1 MGSQDP
7 QRSQTFPG
15 TLRRAVGMRPQTEG
29 RLQHLSGSGPWIRR
43 THKGEG
49 PVLLCGQK
57 PTGAWGEG
65 GYSLTTLRA
74 CPARASEKRRVTPPP
89 TPGRRAPRQLRPP
102 APAPGS
108 WRPAWA
114 PHSVPAR
121 RPREEGRGGFPAL
134 CGPLLRAGRPGCW
147 AAPLQT
153 TPPPRRE
160 RAAQPRAPTSDP
172 ATHAADA
179 PSSPRAA
186 AGLGRWRREV
196 WAAVRPSLP
205 LGPPRTSWRPPAAGS
220 IFNPLTGGGPAPGF
234 LA

>member
-74 CPARASEKRRVTPPP
+74 CPARASEKRRVTPPNSGPARPPPTQAPGPSPWLLAPSLGPSFCPCPAAQRGGTRRLPGPLWSPAQSGAPGMLGCAPPNHPP
-89 TPGRRAPRQLRPP
+89 TPAGEGRPAPR
-102 APAPGS
+102 S
-108 WRPAWA
+108 
-114 PHSVPAR
+114 H
-121 RPREEGRGGFPAL
+121 
-134 CGPLLRAGRPGCW
+134 
-147 AAPLQT
+147 
-153 TPPPRRE
+153 
-160 RAAQPRAPTSDP
+160 
-172 ATHAADA
+172 
-179 PSSPRAA
+179 
-186 AGLGRWRREV
+186 
-196 WAAVRPSLP
+196 
-205 LGPPRTSWRPPAAGS
+205 LGPSYSRG
-220 IFNPLTGGGPAPGF
+220 
-234 LA
+234 